1 MAIVKHEIDL
11 NKDLTH
17 EEIEMIRKAEKF
29 PFIPDEDAPELSP
42 AQIEQFRKIVEERN
56 NSRRK
61 QTVSLRVSNSTLA
74 TAKALG
80 KSYTSVLA
88 TVLDNVFK
96 DPQALE
102 KYL

>member
-1 MAIVKHEIDL
+1 MAIVKYEIDSS
-11 NKDLTH
+11 KELTQ
-17 EEIEMIRKAEKF
+17 EEIEMIREAEKL
-29 PFIPDEDAPELSP
+29 PYIPDDDAPALTP

-61 QTVSLRVSNSTLA
+61 QTVSLRISNSTLTA
-74 TAKALG
+74 AKALG
-80 KSYTSVLA
+80 KSYTSILS
-88 TVLDNVFK
+88 TVLDNIFK